1 MAFKIKQF
9 FNSPLNNVDEN
20 ERRMLNNRRINEER
34 QAMRSTL
41 EAERQHVSDVRGNVK
56 NVVNDALAGKPEYTL
71 GRNDTI
77 RRAKLGQ
84 TDILGGKLVK
94 KSTFDWLEGVGTK
107 YETSR
112 PGCNSYACA
121 IGGQAGMRVPQNEKG
136 GISIYEESA
145 NGGKGGNVWYA
156 SGDPMPIVPWNARFD
171 DRAADLGFEL
181 QPEGTRPEAG
191 DFIRQGYDEVSY
203 PFTNEY
209 DEYGNPVQVGEARP
223 GTFHSIIATDSL
235 KDGGVGAY
243 NRGDIYSGLR
253 TDERGSYYT
262 RDSNFDADTNDRIQR
277 YVGSTPYYEQ
287 QWEDFQGDS
296 NNKLEAMDLSHLKSD
311 VALPEPKENLED
323 LLTLPKNRFDESTLS
338 KKDLKKLN
346 RSRNK

>member
-1 MAFKIKQF
+1 MAFKINNF
-9 FNSPLNNVDEN
+9 FNSPLKNVDEN
-20 ERRMLNNRRINEER
+20 QRRTLNNRRINEER
-34 QAMRSTL
+34 QAMRLAL
-41 EAERQHVSDVRGNVK
+41 EAEKQHVADVRGNVK

-71 GRNDTI
+71 DKNDTI
-77 RRAKLGQ
+77 RRARLGQ

-94 KSTFDWLEGVGTK
+94 KSTFDWLEGVGT
-107 YETSR
+107 ENEMSR

-121 IGGQAGMRVPQNEKG
+121 VGGQAGMRVPQNKKG
-136 GISIYEESA
+136 GINIYEESA

-156 SGDPMPIVPWNARFD
+156 SGDPMPIVPWNQRFD
-171 DRAADLGFEL
+171 DRATDLGFEL

-191 DFIRQGYDEVSY
+191 DFIRQGYDEMSY

-209 DEYGNPVQVGEARP
+209 DEYGNPLQIGEARP

-235 KDGGVGAY
+235 EDGGVGAY

-253 TDERGSYYT
+253 TDEGGSYYMS
-262 RDSNFDADTNDRIQR
+262 DSEFDPDTLNRVQR
-277 YVGSTPYYEQ
+277 YVGSTPYYKQ
-287 QWEDFQGDS
+287 QWEDFQADP
-296 NNKLEAMDLSHLKSD
+296 NNKLEAADLSHLKSD
-311 VALPEPKENLED
+311 VVLSEPKENLED

-346 RSRNK
+346 KSRNK